1 MIRRAKRTDA
11 NHAQIVAELR
21 ARGYAVSDLSA
32 VGRGCPDLLVSKDG
46 RGLLV
51 EIKSEANRGGKAR
64 GAKQAETLALQ
75 ALWRKLHPGVCV
87 VAMTVEDVEGAFA
100 ALSNTRAPGVTP
112 ERPR

>member
-11 NHAQIVAELR
+11 NHTQLVADLR

-51 EIKSEANRGGKAR
+51 EVKSKANRGGKAR
-64 GAKQAETLALQ
+64 GAKQAETLAAQ
-75 ALWRKLHPGVCV
+75 ALWRELHPGVCI
-87 VAMTVEDVEGAFA
+87 VAYSVEDVERAFTP
-100 ALSNTRAPGVTP
+100 NETRAPEENP